1 MGSGKSSVGKAVASS
16 IGIPFLDLDDL
27 ISERAGKSI
36 PEIFRE
42 DGEPA
47 FRILEAGMLK
57 EMMEMPGS
65 AVIATGGGALLQP
78 DAMKTVEATQSI
90 VVLLDTRLDHIVK
103 RVGRHSGRPLLD
115 GEAKQKAEQLY
126 MERMPAYLAR
136 ADLVV
141 GNNKPETVA
150 GTAGKIV
157 EALGF

>member
-1 MGSGKSSVGKAVASS
+1 MGSGKSSVGKAVASN
-16 IGIPFLDLDDL
+16 IGIPFVDLDEV
-27 ISERAGKSI
+27 IAARAGKSI
-36 PEIFRE
+36 PDIFRE

-47 FRILEAGMLK
+47 FRILEAGILG

-78 DAMKTVEATQSI
+78 DAMKTVEAAQA
-90 VVLLDTRLDHIVK
+90 VVILLDARLDQICK

-126 MERMPAYLAR
+126 RERMPAYLCR

-141 GNNKPETVA
+141 SNNKPETIA
-150 GTAGKIV
+150 GAAGKIV